1 MEHESLHAAQ
11 TVLPALMPQFSLA
24 KLSALHAAVFAALAK
39 FIAPQATTTGS
50 RSAQLA
56 APSGSAA
63 QPATPSGS
71 AAQPGTWC
79 IDVGAISSSSAR
91 A

>member
-1 MEHESLHAAQ
+1 MNHFTPHRLSFPHL
-11 TVLPALMPQFSLA
+11 TPQFSA
-24 KLSALHAAVFAALAK
+24 SRLSALHAAVFAALAK
-39 FIAPQATTTGS
+39 FMAPQAATTGS
-50 RSAQLA
+50 RAAQLA